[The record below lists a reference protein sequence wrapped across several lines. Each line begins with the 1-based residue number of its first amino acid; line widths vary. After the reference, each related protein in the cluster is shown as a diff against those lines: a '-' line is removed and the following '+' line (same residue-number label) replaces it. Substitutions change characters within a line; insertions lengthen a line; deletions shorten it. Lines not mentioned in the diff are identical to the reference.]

1 VAKPKDPPDDWAAFD
16 RAVGSAFDQMKLVG
30 GAVAVVSAGQV
41 LHTATFG
48 VRSLQGRKRVTTDTC
63 FSVGSTTKSMIAALV
78 ATYVDDGT
86 IGWDQKC
93 LDVWSGFRAPTDAM
107 TRTLRVRDLLGMA
120 SGLGEPANTSLHFGG
135 PTALELL
142 QSMVNLPVLGN
153 HVDQEFFYND
163 TVNAV
168 GAYLPLLATGVA
180 PGDLPAAYGNAMHEG
195 VFGPAGMATARMA
208 SDPRGLV
215 DDFATGNG
223 FDLRP
228 QATTVPF
235 GPTGSYAGRAARRP
249 ACRTWRHGCASSCGR
264 GSRSPAAAWSRAW
277 GRTPGRGRRGR
288 RPVPGL
294 LRGRLLVGASGGE
307 SCSCGTG
314 PASSRSR

>member
-1 VAKPKDPPDDWAAFD
+1 MMRLGTGKPARAVNSTRSRFP

-41 LHTATFG
+41 LHTAPFG

-135 PTALELL
+135 PTALEPL
-142 QSMVNLPVLGN
+142 QSMVNLPVLAN

-168 GAYLPLLATGVA
+168 GADLPLLATGALDPA
-180 PGDLPAAYGNAMHEG
+180 PPA
-195 VFGPAGMATARMA
+195 
-208 SDPRGLV
+208 
-215 DDFATGNG
+215 
-223 FDLRP
+223 
-228 QATTVPF
+228 
-235 GPTGSYAGRAARRP
+235 
-249 ACRTWRHGCASSCGR
+249 
-264 GSRSPAAAWSRAW
+264 
-277 GRTPGRGRRGR
+277 
-288 RPVPGL
+288 
-294 LRGRLLVGASGGE
+294 
-307 SCSCGTG
+307 
-314 PASSRSR
+314 